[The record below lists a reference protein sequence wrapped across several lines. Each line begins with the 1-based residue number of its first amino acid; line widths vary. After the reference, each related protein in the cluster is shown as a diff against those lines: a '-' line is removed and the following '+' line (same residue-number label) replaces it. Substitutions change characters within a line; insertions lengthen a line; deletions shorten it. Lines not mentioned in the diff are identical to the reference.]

1 MSDETNEFRD
11 VHYTKSRY
19 ENQIKQFEIDAS
31 KENFE
36 NWKIY
41 EAWLIGH
48 NRKLSTI
55 LKQLGAFKRI
65 LQFYPSDNMKDIST
79 TEMIEL
85 NAKIVTSNHMTQ
97 TKIVTQLFIRGF
109 LKSFV
114 KTEDEK
120 KEIHDIIK
128 ILPEPNYE
136 GDPDSDEC
144 GKTISYE
151 EFKKIYRCMP
161 NAEMKMM
168 VQVLFATGMRITEL
182 YNIIPGKI
190 KFIPKKKGGLTL
202 PPSIFGYQG
211 AWIYT
216 RGKRTASK
224 RDGRYLYFMSFYTK
238 DLKKYIERFASDVY
252 IFNFSYSYFLQV
264 LHKTVKKEN
273 LPYVVH
279 PHLFRHTFATK
290 LFKTCSDQTVKK
302 IMNWAKN
309 SNMPQKYSH
318 LKKADIV
325 DVFEK
330 IQVDS

>member
-48 NRKLSTI
+48 YRKLPTI
-55 LKQLGAFKRI
+55 LKQLGAFKRT
-65 LQFYPSDNMKDIST
+65 LKLYPSDNMKDIST
-79 TEMIEL
+79 IQMIEL
-85 NAKIVTSNHMTQ
+85 NSKIVTSDYMTM
-97 TKIVTQLFIRGF
+97 TKVITQLFIRSF
-109 LKSFV
+109 LTLFSES
-114 KTEDEK
+114 EDQK
-120 KEIHDIIK
+120 KEIKSIIK
-128 ILPEPNYE
+128 ILPEPNDE
-136 GDPDSDEC
+136 DIESDEC
-144 GKTISYE
+144 GKTISYDD
-151 EFKKIYRCMP
+151 FKIIYKSMP

-168 VQVLFATGMRITEL
+168 VKVLFATGMRITEI

-190 KFIPKKKGGLTL
+190 KFIPKKRCGIIL
-202 PPSIFGYQG
+202 PPSVFGYQG

-224 RDGRYLYFMSFYTK
+224 RDGRYLYFMSFFTK
-238 DLKKYIERFASDVY
+238 DLKKYSDRYAPDVY
-252 IFNFSYSYFLQV
+252 IFNFSYSYFLQI
-264 LHKTVKKEN
+264 LHKSVKNEN

-309 SNMPQKYSH
+309 SNMPKKYSH

-330 IQVDS
+330 IRVDG